1 MSAPCFEIE
10 RFGSQAV
17 VVKDGVEVWGPGPI
31 AQAENKL
38 DTLERQ
44 ARRKRRKCMTCSDQF
59 MSEGAH
65 HRMCAKCRSGA
76 SAIFDGAV

>member
-1 MSAPCFEIE
+1 M
-10 RFGSQAV
+10 
-17 VVKDGVEVWGPGPI
+17 PI

-44 ARRKRRKCMTCSDQF
+44 ARRKRRKCITCSDQF

-76 SAIFDGAV
+76 SAIFGPGTKLPVAALEVLNVVTSHLDKAKASN

>member
-1 MSAPCFEIE
+1 MTAVIEVE
-10 RFGSQAV
+10 RFGALAV
-17 VVKDGVEVWGPGPI
+17 VTKDGVEVWGPGPI
-31 AQAENKL
+31 AQAENKA